1 MEERVEI
8 TKRPVIVEEVIIGKK
23 LIQETKEWTETIKK
37 EEASV
42 EPDGL
47 ASPEVYENM
56 MNYTDHTYAQV
67 SAALASDVEAEYE
80 NSQTTNN
87 EKPNT
92 QANKTSS
99 SAKMLKIQRVSLR
112 HQQIRKKEKVA
123 SNKTKLTL
131 KMKKRN
137 LKQQTNLLLT
147 RKINSYM
154 FEE

>member
-1 MEERVEI
+1 
-8 TKRPVIVEEVIIGKK
+8 
-23 LIQETKEWTETIKK
+23 
-37 EEASV
+37 
-42 EPDGL
+42 
-47 ASPEVYENM
+47 M

-92 QANKTSS
+92 QANETSS
-99 SAKMLKIQRVSLR
+99 SAKNVKNTKSVATAPADT
-112 HQQIRKKEKVA
+112 KKEKVA
-123 SNKTKLTL
+123 SNKMKLTL
-131 KMKKRN
+131 KRKKRN
-137 LKQQTNLLLT
+137 PKQQTNLLLT